1 MAVKNIESKEVHK
14 GYKGG
19 KTECGFDTTENPENW
34 VSSTASITCAKDGC
48 A

>member
-19 KTECGFDTTENPENW
+19 KTEYGFDTAENPENW